1 VTQAHWLSIEE
12 KLPDFDTILSII
24 SPTQMALVQ
33 PFLKAK
39 TDVCL
44 REP

>member
-1 VTQAHWLSIEE
+1 VTQEHWLSTEE

-24 SPTQMALVQ
+24 SPIQMAFIQ
-33 PFLKAK
+33 PCLKAK
-39 TDVCL
+39 TDDCL